1 VRGVPHDPAGVPADV
16 SLGRKTNTMP
26 VSGEDARAVGREAV
40 IVHMRA
46 QSGPWCA
53 TCLSTALRTPVGRIL
68 ATWADIRRRGGLPIR
83 IARCAVCG
91 TQAEVLTPPRT

>member
-1 VRGVPHDPAGVPADV
+1 V
-16 SLGRKTNTMP
+16 SLGRKTDTVP
-26 VSGEDARAVGREAV
+26 VSGEDAGALGREAV

-46 QSGPWCA
+46 QSGPRCA

-68 ATWADIRRRGGLPIR
+68 ATWADIRQRGGLSMR

-91 TQAEVLTPPRT
+91 TRAEVLTPPRT